1 MLGGGRMTTE
11 LLTTIGTEGNAVPF
25 TPPGGGKG
33 TPPVPV
39 GKVVAVV
46 VVVMVAVPFA

>member
-1 MLGGGRMTTE
+1 MTDE
-11 LLTTIGTEGNAVPF
+11 LLTTIGTGGSAVPF

-39 GKVVAVV
+39 AKGIVVAV
-46 VVVMVAVPFA
+46 AVIFA